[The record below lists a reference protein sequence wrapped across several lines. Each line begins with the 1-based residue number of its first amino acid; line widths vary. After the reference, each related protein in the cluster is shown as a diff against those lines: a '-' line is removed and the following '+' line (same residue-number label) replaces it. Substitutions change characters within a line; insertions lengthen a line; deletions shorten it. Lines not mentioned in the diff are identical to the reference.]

1 MVAYENVIAIPIVEE
16 TMHQV
21 KITGT
26 ETTYPVG
33 KIICLGRNYLDHIR
47 ELGNKVP
54 DRAVLFCKPATSIIP
69 EGGSVIIPDYSQNC
83 HHELE
88 LALLIGKAGKNIA
101 DEQALDHVA
110 GYGVAIDLTL
120 RDVQD
125 ELKGKGLPW
134 EIAKGF
140 DTSCPLSD
148 FVPAN
153 QVQDPNNLQ
162 LTMTVNEEIRQQGT
176 TAQMM
181 RSVEEIIEEIS
192 KYFSLEPGDI
202 ILTGTPAGV
211 SKIVSGD
218 QLVGTIDQVGSLRV
232 TVA

>member
-1 MVAYENVIAIPIVEE
+1 MY
-16 TMHQV
+16 QV
-21 KITGT
+21 KITPAGISC
-26 ETTYPVG
+26 PVG
-33 KIICLGRNYLDHIR
+33 KIVCLGRNYLDHIR

-54 DRAVLFCKPATSIIP
+54 DRAVLFCKPATSILP
-69 EGGSVIIPDYSQNC
+69 DGGEVIIPDYSQNC

-88 LALLIGKAGKNIA
+88 LALLIGKQGKRIPEA
-101 DEQALDHVA
+101 DALSYIA

-125 ELKGKGLPW
+125 ELKEKGLPW

-148 FVPAN
+148 FVAAE
-153 QVQDPNNLQ
+153 QVTDPNNLQ
-162 LTMTVNEEIRQQGT
+162 LTMKVNGEIRQQGT

-181 RSVEEIIEEIS
+181 RSVEEIISEIS
-192 KYFSLEPGDI
+192 KYFTLQQGDI

-218 QLVGTIDQVGSLRV
+218 LLSGSIEQVGMLQVS
-232 TVA
+232 VA

>member
-1 MVAYENVIAIPIVEE
+1 
-16 TMHQV
+16 MHQV
-21 KITGT
+21 RIAGS
-26 ETTYPVG
+26 ETTYNVG

-54 DRAVLFCKPATSIIP
+54 DRAVLFCKPTTSLLENGGRIEIP
-69 EGGSVIIPDYSQNC
+69 SYSSNC

-88 LALLIGKAGKNIA
+88 LALLVGRGGKNIPQDA
-101 DEQALDHVA
+101 ALSYLA

-120 RDVQD
+120 RDLQD
-125 ELKGKGLPW
+125 ELKSKGLPW

-148 FVPAN
+148 FVPVTAVDN
-153 QVQDPNNLQ
+153 PNDIQ
-162 LTMTVNEEIRQQGT
+162 LTMTVNGEIRQQGT

-181 RSVEEIIEEIS
+181 RSVEEIIAEIS
-192 KYFSLEPGDI
+192 TYFTLEPGDI

-218 QLVGTIDQVGSLRV
+218 KLQGVIEQVGSLQV

>member
-1 MVAYENVIAIPIVEE
+1 
-16 TMHQV
+16 MHQV
-21 KITGT
+21 RITGS
-26 ETTYPVG
+26 ETTYNVG

-54 DRAVLFCKPATSIIP
+54 DRAVLFCKPTTSLLENGGLIEIP
-69 EGGSVIIPDYSQNC
+69 SYSSNC

-88 LALLIGKAGKNIA
+88 LALLVGRGGKNIPQDA
-101 DEQALDHVA
+101 ALSHLA

-120 RDVQD
+120 RDLQD
-125 ELKGKGLPW
+125 ELKSKGLPW

-148 FVPAN
+148 FVPVTAVDN
-153 QVQDPNNLQ
+153 PNNIQ
-162 LTMTVNEEIRQQGT
+162 LTMTVNGELRQQGT

-181 RSVEEIIEEIS
+181 RSVEEIVAEIS
-192 KYFSLEPGDI
+192 TYFTLEPGDI

-211 SKIVSGD
+211 SRIVSGD
-218 QLVGTIDQVGSLRV
+218 KLQGDIEQVGSLQV

>member
-1 MVAYENVIAIPIVEE
+1 MRK
-16 TMHQV
+16 V
-21 KITGT
+21 KLIGT
-26 ETTYPVG
+26 DRNYAVG

-54 DRAVLFCKPATSIIP
+54 DRAVIFCKPASSIIP
-69 EGGSVIIPDYSQNC
+69 DGGQVSIPAYSNDC

-88 LALLIGKAGKNIA
+88 LAVLIGQEGKEISE
-101 DEQALDHVA
+101 EQALSHVA
-110 GYGVAIDLTL
+110 GYGVALDLTL
-120 RDVQD
+120 RDLQSQ
-125 ELKGKGLPW
+125 LKEKGLPW

-153 QVQDPNNLQ
+153 QVDTPNAIELS
-162 LTMTVNEEIRQQGT
+162 LHVNGELRQTGS

-181 RSVEEIIEEIS
+181 RSVEEIISEIS
-192 KYFSLEPGDI
+192 QFYTLEEGDI

-211 SKIVSGD
+211 SRIVSGD
-218 QLVGTIDQVGSLRV
+218 KLEGKIDQVGTLKV
-232 TVA
+232 TVS

>member
-1 MVAYENVIAIPIVEE
+1 
-16 TMHQV
+16 MHQV
-21 KITGT
+21 QVRDT
-26 ETTYPVG
+26 EAVYNVG

-54 DRAVLFCKPATSIIP
+54 DRAVIFCKPSSSLLPDGGTIVIP
-69 EGGSVIIPDYSQNC
+69 EYSDEC

-88 LALLIGKAGKNIA
+88 LALLVGRQGKNIA
-101 DEQALDHVA
+101 AEEALSYLDGYAVA
-110 GYGVAIDLTL
+110 LDLTL
-120 RDVQD
+120 RDLQD

-148 FVPAN
+148 FVAAEK
-153 QVQDPNNLQ
+153 VKHPNNIQ
-162 LTMTVNEEIRQQGT
+162 LTLKVNGTMRQQGS

-181 RSVEEIIEEIS
+181 RSVEEIVAEVS
-192 KYFSLEPGDI
+192 NFYTLEPGDI

-211 SKIVSGD
+211 ARIESGD
-218 QLVGTIDQVGSLRV
+218 QLEGAIEQVGTLRV